1 MSRLAHALPDA
12 RYSAR
17 DRRAQESRTTPLPV
31 GLGVELDDCYSL
43 LVIVCLSSANEEK
56 SRWG

>member
-1 MSRLAHALPDA
+1 MPCPMPDA

-31 GLGVELDDCYSL
+31 GLGVELHDCL
-43 LVIVCLSSANEEK
+43 FAARDHVPSSANKEK